1 MKFIM
6 TPEDA
11 RRFAEEEGDYVVR
24 AGNKTLAQVIV
35 SVYGPRLLEK
45 APAVSKATKSNKKES

>member
-1 MKFIM
+1 MKYTM

-11 RRFAEEEGDYVVR
+11 RRFAELEGDDVVR

-35 SVYGPRLLEK
+35 SVYGPRPQEK
-45 APAVSKATKSNKKES
+45 TAVTPKPKEAQEKES

>member
-1 MKFIM
+1 MKFSM

-35 SVYGPRLLEK
+35 SVYGPRPQEK
-45 APAVSKATKSNKKES
+45 TAVVPEATKDEKK